1 MAVTC
6 EDANVFLTALTMV
19 AKKSRFGAVAED
31 KVETREILA
40 DTTEGNTFKL
50 DVGLVLEETG
60 ASGRAISDQHSLEFN
75 LA

>member
-31 KVETREILA
+31 KVETAEVLA
-40 DTTEGNTFKL
+40 DTTEGNTFNVGCTL

-60 ASGRAISDQHSLEFN
+60 ASGRAISDQHSL
-75 LA
+75 